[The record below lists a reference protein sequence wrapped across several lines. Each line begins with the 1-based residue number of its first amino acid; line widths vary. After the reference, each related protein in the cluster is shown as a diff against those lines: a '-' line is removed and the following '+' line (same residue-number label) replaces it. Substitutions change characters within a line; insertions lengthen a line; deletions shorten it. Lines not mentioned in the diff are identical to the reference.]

1 MNNLSSISSS
11 SALSSNPGVI
21 CFLTLLKNSFKKRI
35 LKLLTTAPEEWVA
48 MPDWENTSSSG
59 LLTLLY
65 DVIPL
70 NPREHPV
77 KELVVIPVYVIISL
91 LIWINP

>member
-1 MNNLSSISSS
+1 MLDS
-11 SALSSNPGVI
+11 
-21 CFLTLLKNSFKKRI
+21 
-35 LKLLTTAPEEWVA
+35 
-48 MPDWENTSSSG
+48 ENTNSSG

-70 NPREHPV
+70 NPLAHPV

-91 LIWINP
+91 SI

>member
-1 MNNLSSISSS
+1 MNNPLSIPSARVLSSK
-11 SALSSNPGVI
+11 PGVT
-21 CFLTLLKNSFKKRI
+21 CFFTFLKNSCKNLI
-35 LKLLTTAPEEWVA
+35 LKLSTTAPEEWVE
-48 MPDWENTSSSG
+48 MPDSENTNSSG

-70 NPREHPV
+70 NPLAHPV

-91 LIWINP
+91 SI